1 MTTAEPATSP
11 RKTPRQA
18 RAQATYD
25 AVLEAAARILERGGL
40 AELNT
45 NAIAG
50 RAGISVGSLYQYF
63 PSKEAILAELLHRE
77 RQSLCAA
84 LECHLETSANL
95 GLTDAVR
102 GFLKTAAVHQL
113 ARPDLSRTLEYAEF
127 MLPLEEQTRK
137 TNERIAQIVATFLEA
152 RGVANAALAAQDV
165 SAMSR
170 GLIDA
175 AGLAEERDEDALVDR
190 LHPAVMGYLKA
201 AGAK

>member
-1 MTTAEPATSP
+1 MTTAKPATSP
-11 RKTPRQA
+11 RKAPRQA

-84 LECHLETSANL
+84 LERHLETSANL

-175 AGLAEERDEDALVDR
+175 AGLAGERDEDALVDR
-190 LHPAVMGYLKA
+190 LNPAVMGYLKA